1 MQWRSIAQNINLI
14 GWTFSFYDWLHLAT
28 VHIVYIEVNT
38 RWNCIKLLVACDS
51 CRSGTWFLD
60 YFYKKVFKLIRATFS
75 TSWIF
80 GYSMKYA
87 MLGAMCCTVCL
98 VSLSLFSSHRK
109 NWFAARCEC
118 LHLIKKNLQC
128 LFAWCEFF
136 LIRCKYS
143 QRAANRFLRWREKR
157 L

>member
-1 MQWRSIAQNINLI
+1 MEFPLRRGHTHAVWY
-14 GWTFSFYDWLHLAT
+14 TPSFYAMAEYSSKHQSYWLNI

-87 MLGAMCCTVCL
+87 MLGAMCCTVCP
-98 VSLSLFSSHRK
+98 VSLSLFSTHRK

-128 LFAWCEFF
+128 LFACCEFF
-136 LIRCKYS
+136 LIRCS
-143 QRAANRFLRWREKR
+143 F
-157 L
+157 